1 MFASSVSIAHNVI
14 MKRDDADNE
23 RYLSAESD
31 IFFLGLVCR
40 KQAKQDSI
48 QRGVFSMSGKVV
60 RLDDVRD
67 KKKEIFCDTGDCG
80 KAELVL
86 RMLDGFAQTVSTE
99 LSTPALQMIAET
111 LIALDGSIFA
121 IASHKVEQKVVPKSV
136 QEFHS
141 LVWLMVYMKF
151 LRVLAYRQPEEV
163 AEIFPPEKKEFYAE
177 LGISVMMR
185 FGEVPFAGNIFR
197 VQDFILEYPNDL
209 LKKVSWKSFL
219 CIHRMNA
226 IPIAVL
232 KGRMVPD
239 DIESFLN
246 VYASFAEE
254 RIDAISRT
262 RETGE
267 RMSVRLVNG
276 AELEQ
281 GYRENVVPF
290 QKKKR

>member
-1 MFASSVSIAHNVI
+1 
-14 MKRDDADNE
+14 
-23 RYLSAESD
+23 
-31 IFFLGLVCR
+31 
-40 KQAKQDSI
+40 
-48 QRGVFSMSGKVV
+48 MSGKVV

-163 AEIFPPEKKEFYAE
+163 AD
-177 LGISVMMR
+177 
-185 FGEVPFAGNIFR
+185 R